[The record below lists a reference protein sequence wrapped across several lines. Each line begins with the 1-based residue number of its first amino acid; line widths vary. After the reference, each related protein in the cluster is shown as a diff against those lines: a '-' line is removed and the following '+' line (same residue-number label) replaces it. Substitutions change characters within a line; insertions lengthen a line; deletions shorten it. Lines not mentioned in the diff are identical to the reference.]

1 MDIFSIGHANVLLFS
16 FPHNAQ
22 KLSFPCGF
30 PPISLLNKRWEA
42 DNEIQMPSRPAM
54 SPANFS
60 VGHFFFFF
68 FFYSLNKQQRWFD
81 GSEQEAIFKWRH
93 YLSGLA
99 VVYSLISLLGFR
111 APIQYS
117 NCLADDCLNMSQMP
131 KVLSRST
138 PLRAES
144 RLTLWPSFWGYE
156 RCGTRLFVIK
166 CI

>member
-1 MDIFSIGHANVLLFS
+1 MDIFSIGHSNILLFS
-16 FPHNAQ
+16 FPPNAR
-22 KLSFPCGF
+22 KLFHFLVFF

-60 VGHFFFFF
+60 VGHFY
-68 FFYSLNKQQRWFD
+68 FFYSSNKQQRWFD
-81 GSEQEAIFKWRH
+81 GSEQEAIFKCHH

-99 VVYSLISLLGFR
+99 IFYSLISLLGFR

-117 NCLADDCLNMSQMP
+117 NCLADNFSNMSQMP

-144 RLTLWPSFWGYE
+144 RLTLWPSFWG
-156 RCGTRLFVIK
+156 
-166 CI
+166 